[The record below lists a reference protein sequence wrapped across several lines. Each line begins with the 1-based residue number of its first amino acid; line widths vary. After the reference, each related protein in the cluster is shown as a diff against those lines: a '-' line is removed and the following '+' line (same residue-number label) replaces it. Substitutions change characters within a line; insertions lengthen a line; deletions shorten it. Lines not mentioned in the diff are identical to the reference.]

1 MLKALFPLI
10 VFLTSC
16 VAAQRA
22 PSADPIST
30 PSPSPTPTANRLEKQ
45 FFKNIVKDQAA
56 IWSSPFRLHK
66 HDLKY
71 AIPFVAGAAA
81 LIATDKHTSGWVA
94 RGGSLP
100 GISRDIS
107 EVGAL
112 YTEGAIAGAFY
123 VAGRATGNYRARE
136 TGILAGE
143 ALINAEILTR
153 VLKAVTQRP
162 RPNEDG
168 GRGRFFT
175 GGNSFPSGHAVTSWS
190 VATVIS
196 YEYKHIPLVRY
207 GALAAAG
214 LVTMSRFSGRRHFL
228 SDLAIGSGLGFLS
241 GRYIFK
247 ERHLAPE
254 IDASKSPGKK
264 STTFM
269 PAISPLYEPRSH
281 TYAVSLAWSL

>member
-1 MLKALFPLI
+1 MLKA
-10 VFLTSC
+10 VFLLILVLASSIT
-16 VAAQRA
+16 AQ
-22 PSADPIST
+22 T
-30 PSPSPTPTANRLEKQ
+30 PGASNGSGPSPTPTPALNQLEKDLL
-45 FFKNIVKDQAA
+45 KNILKDQAA
-56 IWSSPFRLHK
+56 IWTSPFRLRK
-66 HDLKY
+66 HDLKFAMPL
-71 AIPFVAGAAA
+71 AIGAAA
-81 LIATDKHTSGWVA
+81 LIATDKYTSRWVS

-100 GISRDIS
+100 GISRDVS

-112 YTEGAIAGAFY
+112 YTEGAVAGAFY
-123 VAGRATGNYRARE
+123 VAGRVTGNYRARE

-143 ALINAEILTR
+143 ALINAEILAR

-214 LVTMSRFSGRRHFL
+214 LVTMSRYSGRRHFL
-228 SDLAIGSGLGFLS
+228 SDLAIGSAVGFLN
-241 GRYIFK
+241 GRYVFK
-247 ERHLAPE
+247 KHHLTPDLGARQDP
-254 IDASKSPGKK
+254 SKK

-269 PAISPLYEPRSH
+269 PVIKSVYQPRSH
-281 TYAVSLAWSL
+281 TYAANLTWSF